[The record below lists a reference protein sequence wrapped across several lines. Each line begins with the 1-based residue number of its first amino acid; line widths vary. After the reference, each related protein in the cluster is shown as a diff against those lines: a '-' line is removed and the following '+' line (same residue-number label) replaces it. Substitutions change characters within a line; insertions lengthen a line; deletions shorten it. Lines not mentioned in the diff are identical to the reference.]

1 VSPHSAPSA
10 VGRPADEALLRGL
23 HREHAESLWRYV
35 LGLTGGDRGRAEDVV
50 QETMLRAWR
59 SPDMLARAPGPA
71 RAWLFTVAKRI
82 VIDEWR
88 SARFRS
94 EISAAD
100 VPERPTPD
108 ETDRVLES
116 WLVADAMRELTD
128 DHRDVIVECYYRG
141 RSVAQ
146 AAIILG
152 IAEGTV
158 KSRCH
163 YAVRA
168 LGVALAERGVSS

>member
-1 VSPHSAPSA
+1 VVRDRAASNPRSA
-10 VGRPADEALLRGL
+10 DDALLREL
-23 HREHAESLWRYV
+23 HQAHADSLWRYV

-59 SPDMLARAPGPA
+59 NPEMLARSAGPA

-88 SARFRS
+88 SARSRS
-94 EISAAD
+94 EITSAE
-100 VPERPTPD
+100 VPERPSPD

-116 WLVADAMRELTD
+116 WLVADALRELSD
-128 DHRDVIVECYYRG
+128 DHRRVIVECYYRG
-141 RSVAQ
+141 RSIAE
-146 AAIILG
+146 AALSLG

-168 LGVALAERGVSS
+168 LSVALAERGVSG